1 MKLILAEIAVMD
13 KLGFILFSLLLYMFE
28 IQKKVLKSFL
38 FGDTFKLIK
47 LTLVEEYEC
56 DLLHTINLVI
66 STLERIKQGDRLQ
79 SRRCRVVV
87 AL

>member
-13 KLGFILFSLLLYMFE
+13 KLGFVLFSLLLYMFE

-47 LTLVEEYEC
+47 LILVEYEC
-56 DLLHTINLVI
+56 DLMHTVNLVI

-79 SRRCRVVV
+79 SRGCRVVV